1 MNTSERLVWG
11 EPGMWKMAGRERAFL
26 MTRDQGAEGLGVG
39 KGATGGCLWGRTEQ
53 RALAHSKCSVNGE
66 TSVRGEEKETNI
78 IPWIHI
84 PIHVFIWE
92 VFSKHLMHVRNCS
105 RNWGHSRETDGCF
118 HEASI
123 SVRRDGRYIGC
134 QTVTRLMQKS
144 AAESGLGTAWV
155 SEKRGLKIFLISKI
169 LLEYS
174 CFILLCL
181 FFFLHQRSA
190 SVT

>member
-11 EPGMWKMAGRERAFL
+11 EPGMWKMAGKERGRFWWPGIKEPKARVLARAPPVVAFGGALSGGPWPTASVQL
-26 MTRDQGAEGLGVG
+26 M
-39 KGATGGCLWGRTEQ
+39 
-53 RALAHSKCSVNGE
+53 
-66 TSVRGEEKETNI
+66 VRRVLEEKKRKQTF

-92 VFSKHLMHVRNCS
+92 VFSKHLMRVRNCS

-155 SEKRGLKIFLISKI
+155 SEKRGLKIFLI
-169 LLEYS
+169 
-174 CFILLCL
+174 
-181 FFFLHQRSA
+181 
-190 SVT
+190 